1 MGSLLERLPS
11 LATTGIG
18 SLPFTRPV
26 DAATHVFS
34 AYELP
39 FCPQLPRAY
48 GDMLTEWL
56 GADPGR
62 CGWAPD
68 RDRQLPAAWDA
79 FILELTGRPPVHRL
93 VKLQVTG
100 PVTLAMAL
108 DRTAHGDQ
116 LRGLA
121 GAIST
126 WLAATVAEQVA
137 GLAELGFDAVLV
149 IDEPGVAAAGLG
161 AADIGV
167 WDALRVTAGAWGL
180 HVCCE
185 VPWDL
190 VDAAQPDLISF
201 DLTHDGLCGPA
212 RWTLTRL
219 VARGGRVIW
228 GAFDPAA
235 PSSVNA
241 AVALIT
247 SAFASFK
254 GSLDAPAASL
264 ISASCGTGLVS
275 IANELVL
282 AARVRSAAATIRT
295 GVTDAER
302 VPGLRPVPNRA
313 SALDAPPKSGNAPR
327 SARDDDHSMSEPFDT
342 DTSDNRGLPVASPC
356 VGVCVIDEST
366 SYCQGCQRTL
376 SEVAA
381 WRSYSLISKT

>member
-1 MGSLLERLPS
+1 MGSLLERLPP

-48 GDMLTEWL
+48 GDMITEWL

-68 RDRQLPAAWDA
+68 RDRQLPVAWDA
-79 FILELTGRPPVHRL
+79 FILELVGRPPVHGL

-108 DRTAHGDQ
+108 DRTAHGNE

-121 GAIST
+121 GSIST

-167 WDALRVTAGAWGL
+167 WDALRVAVGAWGL
-180 HVCCE
+180 HVCGE

-190 VDAAQPDLISF
+190 VDAAEPDLISF
-201 DLTHDGLCGPA
+201 DLTHDRLCGPA

-219 VARGGRVIW
+219 IARGGRVIW
-228 GAFDPAA
+228 GAFDPVA

-241 AVALIT
+241 AVVLIT
-247 SAFASFK
+247 SAFTSFK
-254 GSLDAPAASL
+254 GSVDAPAASL
-264 ISASCGTGLVS
+264 VSASCGTGLVS
-275 IANELVL
+275 IADELVL
-282 AARVRSAAATIRT
+282 AARVRSAAAGIRT
-295 GVTDAER
+295 GVTHGDAKRSRGCGRFRSGCRLSSLHR
-302 VPGLRPVPNRA
+302 VWGRPTV
-313 SALDAPPKSGNAPR
+313 SAGR
-327 SARDDDHSMSEPFDT
+327 RPFDE
-342 DTSDNRGLPVASPC
+342 RAVRYRH
-356 VGVCVIDEST
+356 E
-366 SYCQGCQRTL
+366 R
-376 SEVAA
+376 
-381 WRSYSLISKT
+381 

>member
-1 MGSLLERLPS
+1 MGSLLERLPP

-48 GDMLTEWL
+48 GDMMTEWL

-68 RDRQLPAAWDA
+68 RDRQLPAAWDG
-79 FILELTGRPPVHRL
+79 FILELVRRPPVHGL

-108 DRTAHGDQ
+108 DRTAHGNE

-167 WDALRVTAGAWGL
+167 WDALRVTVGAWGL
-180 HVCCE
+180 HVCGE

-190 VDAAQPDLISF
+190 VDAAEPDLISF
-201 DLTHDGLCGPA
+201 DLTHDRLCGPA

-219 VARGGRVIW
+219 IARGGRVIW
-228 GAFDPAA
+228 GAFDPVA

-241 AVALIT
+241 AVVLIT
-247 SAFASFK
+247 SAFTSFK
-254 GSLDAPAASL
+254 GSVDAPAASL
-264 ISASCGTGLVS
+264 VSASCGTGLVS
-275 IANELVL
+275 IADELVL
-282 AARVRSAAATIRT
+282 AARVRSAAAGIRT
-295 GVTDAER
+295 GVTHKDAER
-302 VPGLRPVPNRA
+302 VPGLRSVPIRA
-313 SALDAPPKSGNAPR
+313 SALVAPPSLG
-327 SARDDDHSMSEPFDT
+327 
-342 DTSDNRGLPVASPC
+342 TSHGQRG
-356 VGVCVIDEST
+356 T
-366 SYCQGCQRTL
+366 
-376 SEVAA
+376 AA
-381 WRSYSLISKT
+381 IR